1 VAAPGTRILWR
12 LGCGHRATVAARAD
26 RVGLYPCLIATNRIL
41 VASLGVLAAGV
52 LVVAAGS
59 ASARRTAVTPVPGC
73 SPVQNPDGKVLVVSD
88 LPLHG
93 AGRAQAQQMSDAI
106 AFELNTAGW
115 RAGTTTIA
123 YQSCDDST
131 GSTGHWDADACRR
144 NATAYANNPAV
155 IGIIGPSN
163 SGCTQVELPIANRAP
178 NGPLALVSP
187 ANTYV
192 GLTHAGPGSAAGEPS
207 IYYPTG
213 KRDYARLVGADDVQ
227 AEADATLARSLGVSR
242 LFVVNDGQAYG
253 IGIATDVARA
263 AKKLGVTVVRFTSYD
278 PTASSYSTLAAQI
291 RASGAQA
298 VFLGGLVTENGGALI
313 RDIRAGAP
321 GIGLIA
327 PAGFTPVPTVVRT
340 SGGAAEGMYVS
351 VAGLPTANLPAAGRA
366 FAKAFA
372 KTTDAEI
379 DPASVYAAQAADVL
393 LQAIANSNGSR
404 SGVASALLKV
414 HLRNG
419 IVGDVAFDA
428 NGDPQ
433 SSPVTIYKIV
443 NHASTVYK
451 IVS

>member
-1 VAAPGTRILWR
+1 VAASGTRILWR
-12 LGCGHRATVAARAD
+12 LRCGHRATVAARAD
-26 RVGLYPCLIATNRIL
+26 RAGLYPYTIATNRIL
-41 VASLGVLAAGV
+41 VTALGLLAAAVLA
-52 LVVAAGS
+52 VAAG
-59 ASARRTAVTPVPGC
+59 ASVHRTAVAPLLGAAC
-73 SPVQNPDGKVLVVSD
+73 SEVQNPDGNVLVVSD

-93 AGRAQAQQMSDAI
+93 AGHAQAQQMSDAI

-131 GSTGHWDADACRR
+131 ASTGHWDAEACRR
-144 NATAYANNPAV
+144 NATAYANNPGV
-155 IGIIGPSN
+155 VGVIGPSN
-163 SGCTQVELPIANRAP
+163 SGCAQVELPIVNRAP
-178 NGPLALVSP
+178 NGPLAVVSP

-213 KRDYARLVGADDVQ
+213 KRGYARLVGADDVQ
-227 AEADATLARSLGVSR
+227 AAADANLARSLGVSR
-242 LFVVNDGQAYG
+242 LFVLNDGRAYG
-253 IGIATDVARA
+253 IGLATDVARQ
-263 AKKLGVTVVRFTSYD
+263 AKKLGVIVVKIASYD

-298 VFLGGLVTENGGALI
+298 VFLGGLVSENGGALI
-313 RDIRAGAP
+313 RDIRAGVP

-351 VAGLPTANLPAAGRA
+351 VAGLPTANLPPAGRA
-366 FAKAFA
+366 FTKAFA

-393 LQAIANSNGSR
+393 LQAIADSKGSR
-404 SGVASALLKV
+404 SGVATALLKV
-414 HLRNG
+414 HLKNG
-419 IVGDVAFDA
+419 IVGAVSFDA
-428 NGDPQ
+428 NGDPR

-451 IVS
+451 IY